1 MKDIENGFKNVDTLS
16 KAQLAKLI
24 QLCDMAVK
32 LNEGKIRSANIS
44 ILKLKLA
51 NKRDDLKHKR
61 QVFVS
66 KFHQV

>member
-1 MKDIENGFKNVDTLS
+1 MNDIENGFKNVDTLS

-32 LNEGKIRSANIS
+32 LNEGKIRGANIS